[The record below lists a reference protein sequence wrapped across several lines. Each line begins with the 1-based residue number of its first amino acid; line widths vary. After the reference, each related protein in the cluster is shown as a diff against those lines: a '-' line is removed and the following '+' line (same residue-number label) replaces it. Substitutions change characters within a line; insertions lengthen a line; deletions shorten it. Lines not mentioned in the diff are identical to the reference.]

1 MAVERIEKY
10 RQKNGEDVL
19 KVILKPTKNFP
30 DGYFY
35 CDASD
40 EKLVRS
46 YTWHLFNKKQ
56 PYVVA
61 DFRNNYSHQILQFH
75 QEIAHNKLEHYL
87 DCINHINGIEFD
99 NVDRNLDPV
108 TNQQNQW
115 CRASRGYHKDKRC
128 KSFESKI
135 RVNSSNIY
143 AKCVRT
149 EAEACMSA
157 HQLEIQ
163 YEDYRYDFLKDR
175 RKDADIL
182 DLERTGQISEDE
194 AIYRHVLRHAANN
207 AWYYHRYNLADY
219 FKDNHLKIPT
229 FSTDTDGYMIHSVTE
244 VRLCPL

>member
-75 QEIAHNKLEHYL
+75 QEMAHNKLEHYL

-99 NVDRNLDPV
+99 NVDRNLNPV

-115 CRASRGYHKDKRC
+115 CRASRGV
-128 KSFESKI
+128 S
-135 RVNSSNIY
+135 
-143 AKCVRT
+143 
-149 EAEACMSA
+149 
-157 HQLEIQ
+157 
-163 YEDYRYDFLKDR
+163 
-175 RKDADIL
+175 
-182 DLERTGQISEDE
+182 
-194 AIYRHVLRHAANN
+194 
-207 AWYYHRYNLADY
+207 
-219 FKDNHLKIPT
+219 
-229 FSTDTDGYMIHSVTE
+229 
-244 VRLCPL
+244 